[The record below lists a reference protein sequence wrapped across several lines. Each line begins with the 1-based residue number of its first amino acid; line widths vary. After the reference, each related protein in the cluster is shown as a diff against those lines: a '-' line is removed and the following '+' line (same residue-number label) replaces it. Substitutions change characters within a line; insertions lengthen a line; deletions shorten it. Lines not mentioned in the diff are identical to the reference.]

1 MVIVIAILAFGVLIA
16 VHELGHFFAAK
27 AFGVKVEEFAL
38 GMGPTIFKKQGKET
52 LYSLHLLPFG
62 GFCAME
68 GEDEEMDS
76 PRAFTS
82 QKAWKRAIILFAG
95 AFMNFVLGFI
105 LCLCIVPMSWGFT
118 EPVIDWFDP
127 GCPFAGEQGIM
138 EGDRIYSVDGHRT
151 YFTGN
156 FSDYM
161 SRGNS
166 EYHDVV
172 VVRDGKKVL
181 IEDLYMPLMEYP
193 DGSGGT
199 SLRYGIHLLQRK
211 FGVGPTIKYAW
222 YQCMDFCRVVWES
235 LGMLFGGE
243 VGLRDMSG
251 PVGVVDIVNDVAS
264 QAENA
269 RAAAFNICY
278 IFALIAVNL
287 AIMNLLPIPAL
298 DGGRIFFL
306 IVTWIIEK
314 IIRRKL
320 NPKYEG
326 YIHTAG
332 FILLMAL
339 MAFLL
344 FSDVLRAFFGI

>member
-1 MVIVIAILAFGVLIA
+1 MVIIIAILAFGVLIA

-82 QKAWKRAIILFAG
+82 QKAWKRVVILCAG

-105 LCLCIVPMSWGFT
+105 ICLFIMPAAGFT
-118 EPVIDWFDP
+118 EPVIVEFAE
-127 GCPFAGEQGIM
+127 GCPLQYEEGLQL
-138 EGDRIYSVDGHRT
+138 GDRIHSVDGYRC
-151 YFTGN
+151 YFTDN
-156 FSDYM
+156 FMDFM
-161 SRGNS
+161 SR
-166 EYHDVV
+166 EYPETRDLVIY
-172 VVRDGKKVL
+172 RDGKRIVL
-181 IEDLYMPLMEYP
+181 EDFSMPRMEYP
-193 DGSGGT
+193 NDDGST
-199 SLRYGIHLLQRK
+199 SLRYGITVGQRDY
-211 FGVGPTIKYAW
+211 GVWATVKYAW
-222 YQCMDFCRVVWES
+222 YQCMDFCRVVWDS
-235 LGMLFGGE
+235 LGMLIRGE
-243 VGLRDMSG
+243 VGFRDMSG
-251 PVGVVDIVNDVAS
+251 PVGVVDVVNDVAKE
-264 QAENA
+264 AENA
-269 RAAAFNICY
+269 RAAAFSICY

-306 IVTWIIEK
+306 IITAIIEK
-314 IIRRKL
+314 IMGRKL

-332 FILLMAL
+332 FVVLMGL
-339 MAFLL
+339 MVAIL
-344 FSDVLRAFFGI
+344 FSDLLRAFFGI

>member
-1 MVIVIAILAFGVLIA
+1 MVIIIAILAFGVLIA

-82 QKAWKRAIILFAG
+82 QKAWKRVIILFAG

-105 LCLCIVPMSWGFT
+105 ICLFIMPAAGFT
-118 EPVIDWFDP
+118 EPVIASFEE
-127 GCPFAGEQGIM
+127 GCLLEYEEGLQL
-138 EGDRIYSVDGHRT
+138 GDRIHSVDGYRC
-151 YFTGN
+151 YFTDN
-156 FSDYM
+156 FMEFM
-161 SRGNS
+161 SRDYP
-166 EYHDVV
+166 ETRDLVIY
-172 VVRDGKKVL
+172 RDGQRIVL
-181 IEDLYMPLMEYP
+181 DDFPMPRAEYP
-193 DGSGGT
+193 NSDGTT
-199 SLRYGIHLLQRK
+199 SLRYGITIGARDY
-211 FGVGPTIKYAW
+211 GVWATVKYSW
-222 YQCMDFCRVVWES
+222 YQCMEFCRVVWDS

-264 QAENA
+264 QAESA
-269 RAAAFNICY
+269 KAAAFSISY

-314 IIRRKL
+314 IIGRKL

-326 YIHTAG
+326 YIHSAG
-332 FILLMAL
+332 FVLLMAL
-339 MAFLL
+339 MVFLM